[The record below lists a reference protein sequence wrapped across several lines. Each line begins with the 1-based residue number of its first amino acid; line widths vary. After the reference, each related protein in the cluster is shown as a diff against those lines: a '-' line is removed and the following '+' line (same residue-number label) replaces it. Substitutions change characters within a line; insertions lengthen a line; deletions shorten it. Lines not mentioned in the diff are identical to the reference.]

1 MSESKELFELYNIME
16 EKLEAL
22 SIDFDEFIVL
32 YKTFR
37 SQLPIKKEVEK
48 PVATPPNPFPW
59 VKHAGAGW
67 K

>member
-1 MSESKELFELYNIME
+1 ME